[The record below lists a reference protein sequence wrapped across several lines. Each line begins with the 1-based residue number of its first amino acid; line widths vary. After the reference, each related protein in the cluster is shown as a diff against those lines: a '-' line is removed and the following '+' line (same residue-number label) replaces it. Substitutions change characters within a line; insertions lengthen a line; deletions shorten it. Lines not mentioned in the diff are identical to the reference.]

1 MIQHRLIFYINYIQS
16 DFKQINVANYGNCF
30 MFNSKYN
37 RRQDLNAG
45 ERVSSLTGPSFGLK
59 MALFMDEDNYMTGGY
74 TPQVLYLSQKKYIL
88 Y

>member
-1 MIQHRLIFYINYIQS
+1 
-16 DFKQINVANYGNCF
+16 

-37 RRQDLNAG
+37 RRQDFNAG

-74 TPQVLYLSQKKYIL
+74 TPQVSLLHKKFIL
-88 Y
+88 HWK

>member
-1 MIQHRLIFYINYIQS
+1 MYSILIFTQFLYSQ
-16 DFKQINVANYGNCF
+16 FKLVNVASYGNCF

-59 MALFMDEDNYMTGGY
+59 MALFMDEDNYMTRGLY
-74 TPQVLYLSQKKYIL
+74 TTGILSIE
-88 Y
+88 